1 MASIPTL
8 RAANL
13 AMENPI
19 IALFQLINAF
29 KAVGI
34 DYVVVGSVA
43 SSVHGDYRTSADID
57 VVADISKEQVRPLV
71 NALRDDF
78 YLDDLSVSK
87 AIAQGRS
94 FNVIHLAGIFKV
106 DVFLPASD
114 LSKQQLARREV
125 HSIDADGS
133 HEVWIATAED
143 TILAKLHWYRLGEEV
158 SELQWRDVKGI
169 LGTQGSALDFDYLRL
184 WAERVGV
191 LDLLERAVKEIQ

>member
-1 MASIPTL
+1 
-8 RAANL
+8 
-13 AMENPI
+13 MENPI

-57 VVADISKEQVRPLV
+57 VVADISNEQVRPLV

-78 YLDDLSVSK
+78 YIDDVSVSK
-87 AIAQGRS
+87 AIARGRS

-114 LSKQQLARREV
+114 LGKQQLARREV